1 MSDRIDGDRATAEL
15 LSDLAEMIASDRG
28 THGDAV
34 EQHETAAKLWTTYLN
49 SCGILR
55 NDARLSAAQVARL
68 MALLKISRD
77 AEGDYSIDTDRD
89 IAGYGGIAAAC
100 AVHQGQADEDDLAR
114 GGE

>member
-1 MSDRIDGDRATAEL
+1 MSDRIDGDRAAAEL

-34 EQHETAAKLWTTYLN
+34 AQHETAAKLW
-49 SCGILR
+49 
-55 NDARLSAAQVARL
+55 RL

-77 AEGDYSIDTDRD
+77 AEGEYSIDTDRD

-100 AVHQGQADEDDLAR
+100 AVHQGQADKDDLAR
-114 GGE
+114 GDE